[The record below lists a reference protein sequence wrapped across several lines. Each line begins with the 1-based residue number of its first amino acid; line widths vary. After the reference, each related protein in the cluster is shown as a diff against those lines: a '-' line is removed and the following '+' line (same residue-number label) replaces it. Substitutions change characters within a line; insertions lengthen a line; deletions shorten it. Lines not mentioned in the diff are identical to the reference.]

1 MPALVIKKKPDP
13 SKTSS
18 TSVPRSRVTLSA
30 MIAVILALGAA
41 PKLVSATCSNP
52 KLPLSVTPA
61 MPMLTPTPVA
71 RTYGPATRSSVLV
84 TPSSTTDSSTA
95 APVLLI
101 STPNVPLTATPGTVT
116 STVACKVPAKPVGRT
131 TKKPEPLETMTGPKP
146 NEISERATL
155 TMVSAR
161 ALVVCSKTNLPAS
174 SMPAI
179 VRRATVSSM
188 SGVSRSSVS
197 APRIS
202 TRTYGPAGRST
213 TISSPLTTMESRMI
227 AFVLLISMLARASSR
242 TSALP
247 RSMSTVAES
256 LPPMPVGVMTRAP
269 SVIVA
274 TARPSPRLSCASV
287 TATTTTRWPL
297 GLVFCSKAKLPVRVW
312 PATVR
317 SISVPSRRRNLPAGS
332 TRRISLVAIDTVEP
346 TALPVKSVLLRNTIV
361 LSPVWPVTMSRLPC
375 PSRSRTATAVV
386 AALKFAL
393 LGSSVSSPIAVVVN
407 AAANEAVSVRAV
419 APLRRYT

>member
-18 TSVPRSRVTLSA
+18 TLVPRSRVTLSA
-30 MIAVILALGAA
+30 MIAVILALAA
-41 PKLVSATCSNP
+41 PGLVSATCSNP

-188 SGVSRSSVS
+188 SGV
-197 APRIS
+197 PR
-202 TRTYGPAGRST
+202 
-213 TISSPLTTMESRMI
+213 
-227 AFVLLISMLARASSR
+227 
-242 TSALP
+242 
-247 RSMSTVAES
+247 
-256 LPPMPVGVMTRAP
+256 
-269 SVIVA
+269 
-274 TARPSPRLSCASV
+274 
-287 TATTTTRWPL
+287 
-297 GLVFCSKAKLPVRVW
+297 
-312 PATVR
+312 
-317 SISVPSRRRNLPAGS
+317 
-332 TRRISLVAIDTVEP
+332 
-346 TALPVKSVLLRNTIV
+346 
-361 LSPVWPVTMSRLPC
+361 
-375 PSRSRTATAVV
+375 
-386 AALKFAL
+386 
-393 LGSSVSSPIAVVVN
+393 
-407 AAANEAVSVRAV
+407 
-419 APLRRYT
+419 